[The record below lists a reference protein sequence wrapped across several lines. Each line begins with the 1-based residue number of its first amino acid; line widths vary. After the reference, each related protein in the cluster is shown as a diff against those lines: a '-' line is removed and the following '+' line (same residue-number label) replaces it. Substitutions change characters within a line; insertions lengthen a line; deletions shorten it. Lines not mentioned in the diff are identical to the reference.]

1 MTFFSSLTKNR
12 LTQPFRNP
20 AQQSALLRKIV
31 DRIRTSLELKV
42 VLQTAVDEVAD
53 LLKLDRC
60 LFFWYFKDLQQV
72 QVVCER
78 LHSNHPSHL
87 GYHPLSKLDSAA
99 SLINK
104 GEIVISAGQVSGLE
118 RWLSRF
124 TQSPAQTTHAYEVF
138 GAKASLLVPV
148 RGRERSIGFIACM
161 VDEPRSWSAPEVE
174 FMQLI
179 AQRLEIAV
187 RQAQLYEKMQQQAQR
202 EKLINQIT
210 TQTRQSLDLKTILTK
225 AIAHL
230 QKALEVDRCL
240 VHLVENLDDDSESS
254 SEYYEP
260 GINQTIFRRKH
271 LFEVCRPPYPPAFR
285 DFDINGPI
293 TKWVIRT
300 RQQVVIPD
308 ITQDSRIG
316 PNNLEYRLAQ
326 IKSSLVVPVRAN
338 GSLQAILYLNQC
350 SHIRHWSRDD
360 QKLAQAVADQLAI
373 SIKQAYLYAQ
383 SRQQAAESAEHARSL
398 TEALKHLQHVQAQL
412 IQSEK
417 MSSLGQMVAGVAHEI
432 NNPVSFIY
440 GNIPY
445 VEQYVQDL
453 LRLIEAYE
461 HHCPQ
466 ASEEL
471 KELTREIE
479 LDFLVK
485 DLPRILSSMQV
496 GANRI
501 REIVLSLRSFSRLD
515 EAHCKVA
522 DVNAGLDDTL
532 LVLQSH
538 IKADVHIVRHYSK
551 LPRIECYPR
560 QLNQVFMNLLMNAI
574 EALNHPQPDP
584 KVITITTEPMIHDVT
599 QDSWV
604 RITITDNGCGIDY
617 DIQPKIFEPFF
628 TTKKTGQGA
637 GLGLAVSYQTIVN
650 QHHGLLRVESEPGQG
665 STFVIEIPVKHS
677 DLRVRNRN
685 LYLFSGVN
693 PPKQTNVKAAIAK
706 RDLS

>member
-1 MTFFSSLTKNR
+1 MTFFSAFINTW
-12 LTQPFRNP
+12 LTQRFRDP
-20 AQQSALLRKIV
+20 TQQSALLRKIV
-31 DRIRTSLELKV
+31 DRIRTSLEPRV

-60 LFFWYFKDLQQV
+60 IFFWYFKDLQQV

-78 LHSNHPSHL
+78 LNNNQPSHL
-87 GYHPLSKLDSAA
+87 GYHSLDKFGSSAP
-99 SLINK
+99 LINR
-104 GEIVISAGQVSGLE
+104 GEIIISAGQVSGLE
-118 RWLSRF
+118 KWLSHF
-124 TQSPAQTTHAYEVF
+124 AQMPSQTTHDYQVF
-138 GAKASLLVPV
+138 GSKASLLVPV
-148 RGRERSIGFIACM
+148 RGRERSIGFIACL
-161 VDEPRSWSAPEVE
+161 VDEPRQWSAPEVE
-174 FMQLI
+174 FIQLI

-202 EKLINQIT
+202 EKLVNQIT

-230 QKALEVDRCL
+230 QKALDVDRCL
-240 VHLVENLDDDSESS
+240 VHLVENLNEDSDSS

-271 LFEVCRPPYPPAFR
+271 LFEVCRPPYPPSFR
-285 DFDINGPI
+285 DFSTDGPI

-308 ITQDSRIG
+308 VAQDPRIG
-316 PNNLEYRLAQ
+316 PHNIEYRLAQ

-338 GSLQAILYLNQC
+338 GTLQAILYLNQC
-350 SHIRHWSRDD
+350 SHIRYWSRDD

-373 SIKQAYLYAQ
+373 SIKQANLYTQ
-383 SRQQAAESAEHARSL
+383 SRQQAAESAEQARSL
-398 TEALKHLQHVQAQL
+398 AETLKNLQHLQAQL

-417 MSSLGQMVAGVAHEI
+417 MSSLGQMVAGIAHEI

-445 VEQYVQDL
+445 VEQYVQGL
-453 LRLIEAYE
+453 LRLIETYE
-461 HHCPQ
+461 RHYPE
-466 ASEEL
+466 APEEV

-479 LDFLVK
+479 LDFLIK
-485 DLPRILSSMQV
+485 DLPRILSSMQF
-496 GANRI
+496 GAERI

-522 DVNAGLDDTL
+522 NINTGLDDTL
-532 LVLQSH
+532 SVLQSH
-538 IKADVHIVRHYSK
+538 IKADVEIVRHYSQ
-551 LPRIECYPR
+551 LPRVECYPR

-574 EALNHPQPDP
+574 EALNHPQPEP
-584 KVITITTEPMIHDVT
+584 KTITITTESIFNHVT

-604 RITITDNGCGIDY
+604 RVAIADNGCGIEY
-617 DIQPKIFEPFF
+617 DIQSKIFEPFF

-650 QHHGLLRVESEPGQG
+650 QHHGFLGVESEPGRG

-685 LYLFSGVN
+685 LYLFSEVN
-693 PPKQTNVKAAIAK
+693 PPQETNVKAAIAK